1 MKKALVTGIK
11 GQDGAFLS
19 RLLLGKGYRVFGID
33 LPESNSRNLRFLN
46 LENSIVFVQANLL
59 DLSNII
65 RVIERIEP
73 DEIYNLAAQS
83 SVGLSFDQP
92 IGTLELNIFS
102 VAHLLE
108 AIRIV
113 NPKIKFYQASS
124 SEMFG
129 RVPRESMPVNEES
142 VFHPVSPYGI
152 SKCTAHWITVN
163 YREAYGLSGV
173 CGILF
178 NHESALRGEGF
189 VTKKIVNTAV
199 RIKMGLADSL
209 SLGNTDISRD
219 WGYAPHY
226 VEAMWLMLQQEK
238 PDDYVICSG
247 QTHSLGDFAGKVFG
261 KLELDFEKF
270 VRVDERLIRPVD
282 LETISGDN
290 SKARQN
296 LGWNYTLNLDDL
308 VGLLIED
315 EMSYLSWESSNAPD
329 M

>member
-1 MKKALVTGIK
+1 MKRALITGIK
-11 GQDGAFLS
+11 GQDGVYLS
-19 RLLLGKGYRVFGID
+19 RLLLGKGYQVFGID
-33 LPESNSRNLRFLN
+33 LSESNSKNLLFLN
-46 LENSIVFVQANLL
+46 LEDSIVFVQANLL
-59 DLSNII
+59 DMSNMI

-83 SVGLSFDQP
+83 SVGLSFEQI

-102 VAHLLE
+102 VTHLLE

-129 RVPRESMPVNEES
+129 RVQKESLPVNEES

-152 SKCTAHWITVN
+152 SKCTAHWVTVN
-163 YREAYGLSGV
+163 YREAYNLFAV

-178 NHESALRGEGF
+178 NHESVLRGDGF

-209 SLGNTDISRD
+209 NLGNTGISRD
-219 WGYAPHY
+219 WGYAPQY

-247 QTHSLGDFAGKVFG
+247 QPHSLTDFAGKVFG
-261 KLELDFEKF
+261 KLGLDFERF
-270 VRVDERLIRPVD
+270 VTIDERLIRPVD

-290 SKARQN
+290 SKAKRV
-296 LGWNYTLNLDDL
+296 LGWNYTLQFDDL
-308 VGLLIED
+308 IDLLIRD
-315 EMSYLSWESSNAPD
+315 EISYLKWESSNSPD
-329 M
+329 L